1 MPISPGTPVPTQGA
15 ATVPRPSSMPSE
27 GITVVTTRPETA
39 HPPSQMSL
47 SLTDL
52 PELAHSASW
61 ADRLSL
67 RVGLWLLLRSA
78 RNVVDPLRAAEDH
91 ERVRLQMAARAQH
104 EENITRARLMVTQ
117 FTILR

>member
-1 MPISPGTPVPTQGA
+1 MPNSPGTPVPAQGT
-15 ATVPRPSSMPSE
+15 ATSPRPSPMPSE
-27 GITVVTTRPETA
+27 GNTVVTTRPETA
-39 HPPSQMSL
+39 HPPSQVSL
-47 SLTDL
+47 ALTDL
-52 PELAHSASW
+52 PELTRSATW

-78 RNVVDPLRAAEDH
+78 RNIVDPLRAAEDH

-117 FTILR
+117 FSILR